1 MKITKS
7 WLDDH
12 LETSGSIE
20 EICHELTM
28 AGLEV
33 DEISKIN
40 NDELIDIDLTPNRS
54 DCLSV
59 SGIARELKSIN
70 KKYKEQI
77 IKENNVSYDYCENSK
92 INFNITNKELC
103 PRYEYIY
110 LKNINSECALPE
122 IISKRL
128 QNIGIKSI
136 HPIVDLLNYLMI
148 DLGQP
153 MHAYDA
159 DKISGDISIRYAKQN
174 ESFKALDG
182 IEYKLTS
189 ENIVVSDSKNIISLA
204 GIIGSQDSAVT
215 KKTKN
220 IIIESAFFNPKLL
233 ANKARKLKLQTESS
247 HRFERGVD
255 FELPNKAL
263 NRLIDII
270 YEIKICEFS
279 DINIIE
285 DVTLLPASSE
295 VELNFEKIRS
305 QIGINIQ
312 DTEIIE
318 LLLSIGCKYN
328 KKNNSVTNP
337 SYRYDLSIHADYVEE
352 VARLYGYDNIPVSSE
367 KLSIAPNKKY
377 LPFEIINEI
386 KQYFYKNSYSE
397 CINYSFVNDD
407 LLENND
413 WKNNN
418 FEKHMRISN
427 FMSTEQNKLR
437 SNLVSSLIKN
447 IQFNNN
453 VNAENSHRFF
463 EISNVFDEDVNQV
476 LSCVVH
482 GDRYDENWSSKN
494 RKFDKYDMTT
504 IVEDLSRIFGLAK
517 SDFDYQIKEI
527 IDNKSKYITL
537 TLSINHLISKIENNL
552 KEKFVHYSKLPYIR
566 RDLSFLIDVNIEY
579 QSILELIQKIN
590 VHSLKKILL
599 FDLYIGKNVPKGKKS
614 LGLAFTF
621 QDDTKTL
628 THEEADIYVGKIVK
642 SLEDEFKIELRK

>member
-1 MKITKS
+1 M
-7 WLDDH
+7 
-12 LETSGSIE
+12 
-20 EICHELTM
+20 
-28 AGLEV
+28 
-33 DEISKIN
+33 
-40 NDELIDIDLTPNRS
+40 
-54 DCLSV
+54 
-59 SGIARELKSIN
+59 
-70 KKYKEQI
+70 
-77 IKENNVSYDYCENSK
+77 
-92 INFNITNKELC
+92 
-103 PRYEYIY
+103 
-110 LKNINSECALPE
+110 
-122 IISKRL
+122 
-128 QNIGIKSI
+128 
-136 HPIVDLLNYLMI
+136 
-148 DLGQP
+148 
-153 MHAYDA
+153 
-159 DKISGDISIRYAKQN
+159 
-174 ESFKALDG
+174 
-182 IEYKLTS
+182 
-189 ENIVVSDSKNIISLA
+189 
-204 GIIGSQDSAVT
+204 
-215 KKTKN
+215 
-220 IIIESAFFNPKLL
+220 L

-328 KKNNSVTNP
+328 KKDNSVINP

-352 VARLYGYDNIPVSSE
+352 VARLYGYDNIPVSYE

-377 LPFEIINEI
+377 IPFEIINKI
-386 KQYFYKNSYSE
+386 KQYLYKNSYSE

-418 FEKHMRISN
+418 FEKHTRISN

-504 IVEDLSRIFGLAK
+504 IVEDLSRIFGLEK

-579 QSILELIQKIN
+579 QSILKLIQKIN

>member
-7 WLDDH
+7 WLDDY
-12 LETSGSIE
+12 LDASGSTA

-33 DEISKIN
+33 DEISRIDK
-40 NDELIDIDLTPNRS
+40 DDLIDIDLTPNRS

-59 SGIARELKSIN
+59 SGISRELKSIN
-70 KKYKEQI
+70 SKYKEQT
-77 IKENNVSYDYCENSK
+77 IKENNVSYHYCENTK
-92 INFNITNKELC
+92 INFVITNKEVC
-103 PRYEYIY
+103 PRYGYIF
-110 LKNINSECALPE
+110 LKNVDSECVLPE
-122 IISKRL
+122 VISKRL
-128 QNIGIKSI
+128 LNIGIKSI

-148 DLGQP
+148 DFGQP

-159 DKISGDISIRYAKQN
+159 DKISGDISVRYAKQN

-182 IEYKLTS
+182 IEYQLTS
-189 ENIVVSDSKNIISLA
+189 DNIVISDSKKIISLA

-255 FELPNKAL
+255 FELPIKAL
-263 NRLIDII
+263 KKLIDII

-279 DINIIE
+279 NIKIVE
-285 DVTLLPASSE
+285 DEILLPAFSE

-328 KKNNSVTNP
+328 KKDNSVINP

-377 LPFEIINEI
+377 IPFEIINKI
-386 KQYFYKNSYSE
+386 KQYLYKNSYSE

-407 LLENND
+407 LLENYD
-413 WKNNN
+413 WKNNH
-418 FEKHMRISN
+418 FEKHKKISN

-437 SNLVSSLIKN
+437 SNLMSSLIKN
-447 IQFNNN
+447 IQYNNN
-453 VNAENSHRFF
+453 VNTENSHRFF
-463 EISNVFDEDVNQV
+463 EISNVFDVDVNQV

-504 IVEDLSRIFGLAK
+504 IVEDLSSIFGLEK

-537 TLSINHLISKIENNL
+537 TLSIDYLISKIENNL

-566 RDLSFLIDVNIEY
+566 RDLSFLVDVNVEY
-579 QSILELIQKIN
+579 QSILNLIQKIN

-599 FDLYIGKNVPKGKKS
+599 FDLYIGKNVPKEKKS

-621 QDDTKTL
+621 QEDTKTL
-628 THEEADIYVGKIVK
+628 THEEADIYVEKIVK
-642 SLEDEFKIELRK
+642 SLEDKFKIELRK

>member
-12 LETSGSIE
+12 IDASGSTE

-33 DEISKIN
+33 DEISKID
-40 NDELIDIDLTPNRS
+40 NDYLIDIDLTPNRS

-59 SGIARELKSIN
+59 SGISRELKSIN
-70 KKYKEQI
+70 KKYKEQT
-77 IKENNVSYDYCENSK
+77 IKENNVSYHYCENTK
-92 INFNITNKELC
+92 INFVITNKEVC
-103 PRYEYIY
+103 PRYGYIF
-110 LKNINSECALPE
+110 LKNVDSECVLPE
-122 IISKRL
+122 VISKRL

-148 DLGQP
+148 DFGQP

-159 DKISGDISIRYAKQN
+159 DKISGDINVRYAKQN

-182 IEYKLTS
+182 IVYQLTS
-189 ENIVVSDSKNIISLA
+189 ENIVISDSKKIISLA

-233 ANKARKLKLQTESS
+233 ANEARKLKLQTESS

-255 FELPNKAL
+255 FELPIKAL
-263 NRLIDII
+263 KKLIDIV

-279 DINIIE
+279 NIKIIE
-285 DVTLLPASSE
+285 DVISLPAFSE

-305 QIGINIQ
+305 LIGINIQ

-328 KKNNSVTNP
+328 KKGNSVINP

-377 LPFEIINEI
+377 IPFEIINKI
-386 KQYFYKNSYSE
+386 KQYLYKNSYSE

-407 LLENND
+407 LLENYD

-418 FEKHMRISN
+418 FEKHKKISN

-447 IQFNNN
+447 IQYNNN
-453 VNAENSHRFF
+453 VNTENSHRFF
-463 EISNVFDEDVNQV
+463 EISNVFDEDVNQI

-504 IVEDLSRIFGLAK
+504 VVEDLSSIFGLEK

-527 IDNKSKYITL
+527 IDNKSKYIAL
-537 TLSINHLISKIENNL
+537 TLSIDCLISKIENNL
-552 KEKFVHYSKLPYIR
+552 KEMFVHYSKLPYIR
-566 RDLSFLIDVNIEY
+566 RDLSFLVDVNVEY
-579 QSILELIQKIN
+579 QSILNLIQKIN

-599 FDLYIGKNVPKGKKS
+599 FDLYIGKNVPKEKKS

-621 QDDTKTL
+621 QEDTKTL
-628 THEEADIYVGKIVK
+628 THEEADIYVEKIVK

>member
-12 LETSGSIE
+12 IDASGSTE

-33 DEISKIN
+33 DEISKID
-40 NDELIDIDLTPNRS
+40 NDDLIDIDLTPNRS

-59 SGIARELKSIN
+59 SGISRELKSIN
-70 KKYKEQI
+70 SKYKEQT
-77 IKENNVSYDYCENSK
+77 IKENNVSYHYCENTK
-92 INFNITNKELC
+92 INFVITNKEVC
-103 PRYEYIY
+103 PRYGYIF
-110 LKNINSECALPE
+110 LKNVDSECALPE
-122 IISKRL
+122 VISKRL

-148 DLGQP
+148 DFGQP

-159 DKISGDISIRYAKQN
+159 DKISGDISVRYAKQN

-182 IEYKLTS
+182 IEYQLTS
-189 ENIVVSDSKNIISLA
+189 DNIVISDSKKIISLA

-255 FELPNKAL
+255 FELPIKAL
-263 NRLIDII
+263 KKLIDII

-279 DINIIE
+279 NIKIVE
-285 DVTLLPASSE
+285 DEISLPAFSE

-328 KKNNSVTNP
+328 KKDNSVINP

-352 VARLYGYDNIPVSSE
+352 VARLYGYDNIPASSE

-377 LPFEIINEI
+377 IPFEIINKI
-386 KQYFYKNSYSE
+386 KQYLYKNSYSE

-407 LLENND
+407 LLENYD

-418 FEKHMRISN
+418 FEKHKKISN

-447 IQFNNN
+447 IQYNNN
-453 VNAENSHRFF
+453 VNTENSHRFF
-463 EISNVFDEDVNQV
+463 EISNVFDVDVNQV

-504 IVEDLSRIFGLAK
+504 IVEDLSSIFGLEK

-537 TLSINHLISKIENNL
+537 TLSIDYLISKIENNL

-566 RDLSFLIDVNIEY
+566 RDLSFLVDVNVEY
-579 QSILELIQKIN
+579 QSILNLIQKIN

-599 FDLYIGKNVPKGKKS
+599 FDLYIGKNVPKEKKS

-621 QDDTKTL
+621 QEDTKTL
-628 THEEADIYVGKIVK
+628 THEEADIYVEKIVK

>member
-12 LETSGSIE
+12 LDTSGSTA

-33 DEISKIN
+33 DEISKID
-40 NDELIDIDLTPNRS
+40 NDDIIDIDLTPNRS

-59 SGIARELKSIN
+59 SGISRELKSIN
-70 KKYKEQI
+70 NKYKEQI
-77 IKENNVSYDYCENSK
+77 VKENNASYNYCENTK
-92 INFNITNKELC
+92 INFTITNKEVC
-103 PRYEYIY
+103 PRYGYIF
-110 LKNINSECALPE
+110 LKNVDSECALPE
-122 IISKRL
+122 VISTRL

-148 DLGQP
+148 DFGQP

-159 DKISGDISIRYAKQN
+159 DKISGDISVRYAKQN

-182 IEYKLTS
+182 TEYQLTS
-189 ENIVVSDSKNIISLA
+189 DNIVISDSKKIISLA

-255 FELPNKAL
+255 CELPIKAL
-263 NRLIDII
+263 KKLIDII
-270 YEIKICEFS
+270 NEIKICEFS
-279 DINIIE
+279 NIKIIE
-285 DVTLLPASSE
+285 DVISLPAFSD
-295 VELNFEKIRS
+295 VGLNFEKIRS

-312 DTEIIE
+312 NTEIIE

-328 KKNNSVTNP
+328 KEDNSVTNP
-337 SYRYDLSIHADYVEE
+337 SYRYDLSVHADYVEE
-352 VARLYGYDNIPVSSE
+352 VARLYGYDNIPASPE
-367 KLSIAPNKKY
+367 KLSISPNKKY
-377 LPFEIINEI
+377 IPFEIINKI
-386 KQYFYKNSYSE
+386 KQYLYKNSYSE
-397 CINYSFVNDD
+397 CINFSFVNDD
-407 LLENND
+407 LLENYD

-418 FEKHMRISN
+418 FEKHKKISN

-447 IQFNNN
+447 IQYNNN
-453 VNAENSHRFF
+453 VNTENSHRFF
-463 EISNVFDEDVNQV
+463 EISNVFDVDVNQV

-504 IVEDLSRIFGLAK
+504 IVEDLSSIFGLEK

-537 TLSINHLISKIENNL
+537 TLSIDCLIRKIDNNL

-599 FDLYIGKNVPKGKKS
+599 FDLYIGKNVPKGEKS
-614 LGLAFTF
+614 LGLAFIF

>member
-12 LETSGSIE
+12 IDASGSTE

-33 DEISKIN
+33 DEISKID
-40 NDELIDIDLTPNRS
+40 NDDLIDIDLTPNRS

-59 SGIARELKSIN
+59 SGISRELKSIN
-70 KKYKEQI
+70 SKYKEQT
-77 IKENNVSYDYCENSK
+77 IKENNVSYHYCENTK
-92 INFNITNKELC
+92 INFVITNKEAC
-103 PRYEYIY
+103 PRYGYIF
-110 LKNINSECALPE
+110 LKNVDSECVLPE
-122 IISKRL
+122 VISKRL

-148 DLGQP
+148 DFGQP

-159 DKISGDISIRYAKQN
+159 DKISGDISVRYAKQN

-182 IEYKLTS
+182 IEYQLTS
-189 ENIVVSDSKNIISLA
+189 DNIVISDSKKIISLA

-247 HRFERGVD
+247 LRFERGVD
-255 FELPNKAL
+255 FELPIKAL
-263 NRLIDII
+263 KKLIDII

-279 DINIIE
+279 NIKIIE
-285 DVTLLPASSE
+285 DEISLPAFFE

-328 KKNNSVTNP
+328 KKDNSVINP

-377 LPFEIINEI
+377 IPFEIINKI
-386 KQYFYKNSYSE
+386 KQYLYKNSYSE

-407 LLENND
+407 LLENYD

-418 FEKHMRISN
+418 FEKHKKISN

-447 IQFNNN
+447 IQYNNN
-453 VNAENSHRFF
+453 VNTENSHRFF

-504 IVEDLSRIFGLAK
+504 IVEDISSIFGLEK

-537 TLSINHLISKIENNL
+537 TLSIDCLIRKIDNNL
-552 KEKFVHYSKLPYIR
+552 KEKFVHYSKLPFIR

-579 QSILELIQKIN
+579 QSILNLIQKIN

-599 FDLYIGKNVPKGKKS
+599 FDLYIGKNVPKEKKS

-621 QDDTKTL
+621 QEDTKTL
-628 THEEADIYVGKIVK
+628 THEEADIYVEKIVK

>member
-12 LETSGSIE
+12 IDASGSTE

-33 DEISKIN
+33 DEISKID
-40 NDELIDIDLTPNRS
+40 NDDLIDIDLTPNRS

-59 SGIARELKSIN
+59 SGISRELKSIN
-70 KKYKEQI
+70 SKYKEQT
-77 IKENNVSYDYCENSK
+77 IKENNVSYHYCENTK
-92 INFNITNKELC
+92 INFVITNKELC
-103 PRYEYIY
+103 PRYGYIF
-110 LKNINSECALPE
+110 LKNVDSECVLPE

-148 DLGQP
+148 DFGQP

-159 DKISGDISIRYAKQN
+159 DKISGDISVRYAKQN

-189 ENIVVSDSKNIISLA
+189 ENIVISDSKKIISLA

-255 FELPNKAL
+255 FELPIKAL
-263 NRLIDII
+263 KKLIDII

-279 DINIIE
+279 NIKIIE
-285 DVTLLPASSE
+285 DVISLPAFSE

-312 DTEIIE
+312 NTEIIE

-328 KKNNSVTNP
+328 KEDNTVTNP

-377 LPFEIINEI
+377 IPFEIINKI
-386 KQYFYKNSYSE
+386 KQYLYKNSYSE

-407 LLENND
+407 LLENYD

-418 FEKHMRISN
+418 FEKHKKISN

-437 SNLVSSLIKN
+437 SNLVSSLVKN
-447 IQFNNN
+447 IQYNNN
-453 VNAENSHRFF
+453 VNTENSHRFF
-463 EISNVFDEDVNQV
+463 EISNVFDVDVNQV

-494 RKFDKYDMTT
+494 RKFDKYDMIT
-504 IVEDLSRIFGLAK
+504 IVEDLSSIFGLEK

-537 TLSINHLISKIENNL
+537 TLSIDYLISKIENNL

-566 RDLSFLIDVNIEY
+566 RDLSFLVDVNVEY
-579 QSILELIQKIN
+579 QSILNLIQKIN

-599 FDLYIGKNVPKGKKS
+599 FDLYIGKNVPKEKKS

-621 QDDTKTL
+621 QEDTKTL
-628 THEEADIYVGKIVK
+628 THEEADIYVEKIVK

>member
-12 LETSGSIE
+12 LDASGSTE

-33 DEISKIN
+33 DEISKID
-40 NDELIDIDLTPNRS
+40 NDDLIDIDLTPNRS

-59 SGIARELKSIN
+59 SGISRELKSIN
-70 KKYKEQI
+70 SKYKEQT
-77 IKENNVSYDYCENSK
+77 IKENNVPYHYCENTK
-92 INFNITNKELC
+92 INFVITNKEVC
-103 PRYEYIY
+103 PRYGYIF
-110 LKNINSECALPE
+110 LKNVDYECVLPE
-122 IISKRL
+122 VISKRL
-128 QNIGIKSI
+128 QNIGINLI

-148 DLGQP
+148 DFGQP

-182 IEYKLTS
+182 IEYQLNS
-189 ENIVVSDSKNIISLA
+189 ENIVISDSKKIISLA

-255 FELPNKAL
+255 FELPIKAL
-263 NRLIDII
+263 KKLIDII
-270 YEIKICEFS
+270 YEIKICDFS
-279 DINIIE
+279 NIKIVE
-285 DVTLLPASSE
+285 DVISLPAFSE

-328 KKNNSVTNP
+328 KKDNSVINP

-377 LPFEIINEI
+377 IPFEIINKI
-386 KQYFYKNSYSE
+386 KQYLYQNSYSE

-407 LLENND
+407 LLENYD
-413 WKNNN
+413 RKNNN
-418 FEKHMRISN
+418 FEKHKKISN

-447 IQFNNN
+447 IKYNNN

-463 EISNVFDEDVNQV
+463 EVSNVFDEGVNQV
-476 LSCVVH
+476 LTCVVH

-504 IVEDLSRIFGLAK
+504 IVEDLSSIFGLEK
-517 SDFDYQIKEI
+517 SDLDYQIKEI

-537 TLSINHLISKIENNL
+537 TLSIDYLISKIENNL
-552 KEKFVHYSKLPYIR
+552 KEKFVHYSKLP
-566 RDLSFLIDVNIEY
+566 
-579 QSILELIQKIN
+579 
-590 VHSLKKILL
+590 
-599 FDLYIGKNVPKGKKS
+599 
-614 LGLAFTF
+614 
-621 QDDTKTL
+621 
-628 THEEADIYVGKIVK
+628 
-642 SLEDEFKIELRK
+642 

>member
-7 WLDDH
+7 WLDDY
-12 LETSGSIE
+12 LDASGSTA

-33 DEISKIN
+33 DEISKID
-40 NDELIDIDLTPNRS
+40 NDDLIDIDLTPNRS

-59 SGIARELKSIN
+59 SGISRELKSIN
-70 KKYKEQI
+70 SKYKEQT
-77 IKENNVSYDYCENSK
+77 IKENNVSYRYCENTK
-92 INFNITNKELC
+92 INFVITNKELC
-103 PRYEYIY
+103 PRYGYIF
-110 LKNINSECALPE
+110 LKNVDSECVLPE
-122 IISKRL
+122 VISKRL

-148 DLGQP
+148 DFGQP

-159 DKISGDISIRYAKQN
+159 DKISGDISVRYAKQN

-182 IEYKLTS
+182 IEYQLNS
-189 ENIVVSDSKNIISLA
+189 ENIVISDSKKIISLA

-220 IIIESAFFNPKLL
+220 IIVESAFFNPKLL

-255 FELPNKAL
+255 FELPIKAL
-263 NRLIDII
+263 KKLIDII

-279 DINIIE
+279 NIKIIE
-285 DVTLLPASSE
+285 DVISLPAFCE

-328 KKNNSVTNP
+328 KKDNSVINP

-377 LPFEIINEI
+377 IPFEIINKI
-386 KQYFYKNSYSE
+386 KQYLYKNSYSE

-407 LLENND
+407 LLENYD

-418 FEKHMRISN
+418 FGKHKKISN

-447 IQFNNN
+447 IQYNNN
-453 VNAENSHRFF
+453 VNTENSHRFF
-463 EISNVFDEDVNQV
+463 EISNVFDTNVNQV

-504 IVEDLSRIFGLAK
+504 IVEDLSSIFGLEK

-537 TLSINHLISKIENNL
+537 TLSIDCLISKIENNL
-552 KEKFVHYSKLPYIR
+552 KEKFIYYSKLPYIR
-566 RDLSFLIDVNIEY
+566 RDLSFLVDVNVEY
-579 QSILELIQKIN
+579 QSILNLIQKIN

-599 FDLYIGKNVPKGKKS
+599 FDLYIGKNVPKEKKS

-621 QDDTKTL
+621 QEDTKTL
-628 THEEADIYVGKIVK
+628 THEEADIYVEKIVK